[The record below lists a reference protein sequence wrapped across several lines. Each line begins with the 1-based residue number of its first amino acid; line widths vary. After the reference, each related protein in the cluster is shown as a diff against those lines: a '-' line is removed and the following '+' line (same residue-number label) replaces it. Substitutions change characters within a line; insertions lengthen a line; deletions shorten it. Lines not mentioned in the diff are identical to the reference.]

1 MDIYASLIGRLPA
14 LNEKGS
20 LILLAQIIGIENQLI
35 MTKKFE
41 AIINAHIFGLY
52 RQTRQKR
59 YRL

>member
-41 AIINAHIFGLY
+41 AIINLKVAQRKESPPNGL
-52 RQTRQKR
+52 
-59 YRL
+59 